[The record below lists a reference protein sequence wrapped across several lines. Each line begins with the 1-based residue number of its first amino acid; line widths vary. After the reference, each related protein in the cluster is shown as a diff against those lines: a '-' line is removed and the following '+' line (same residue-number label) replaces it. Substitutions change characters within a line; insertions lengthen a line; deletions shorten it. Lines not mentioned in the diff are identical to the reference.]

1 MNTAT
6 VKSAVSQL
14 IAGKTT
20 VAGFIQV
27 ASKEGVADALQSA
40 IIAAHFADRS
50 KSAENICAELGIE
63 TPAKQPAKRTR
74 KQKPT
79 TRKQSD
85 NPKGCDSGKLWREL
99 DGDNC
104 ADMVSDRLALVEL
117 DDDSPIKLAF
127 SPHKQSNQWNCWGIK
142 VGRSR
147 DIVRIAA
154 VRAIIASAEDL
165 GAILE

>member
-104 ADMVSDRLALVEL
+104 ADMVYRPCMLCVCV
-117 DDDSPIKLAF
+117 F
-127 SPHKQSNQWNCWGIK
+127 
-142 VGRSR
+142 RSR
-147 DIVRIAA
+147 GIGQHCTTPWRS
-154 VRAIIASAEDL
+154 SARFP
-165 GAILE
+165 